1 MAQAQGTSHS
11 NPSANEHAANG
22 HDPRL
27 YQIASLGAL
36 LTYGL
41 FWLHFDISPW
51 QIVVTIGT
59 ALFMQYLGTRLA
71 KLPCFDPKSAFISSL
86 SLCLLLR
93 TDHLAIAALASLIAI
108 GSKFVFRWND
118 KHLFNPTNL
127 ALAVMIATGLGWISP
142 GQWGQV
148 AWFGFLI
155 ACLGSLVVTR
165 AARADVTLSFLTF
178 YVGLLIA
185 RALRLSDPLTIPWH
199 QLESGALLIFTFFMI
214 SDPKTTPDSRT
225 GRMVYALCV
234 ALAAHYVQFGLFQP
248 NGPLWGL
255 IICTPLVPLLDHL
268 LPDLRYVW
276 ATPSRSS
283 AAVSASPRITG
294 QPPAVTHHR
303 PVPVPIVSPT
313 KEVLMRQTIV
323 SSLLFT
329 LGLLAWSGEAS
340 AFCGFYVGKADTKL
354 FNKASEVAIA
364 RHDNKTV
371 ITMANDFKGD
381 VKEFA
386 LVVPVPTILE
396 KEQIHV
402 GDPAMLKHLAD
413 YSAPRLVEYFDENPC
428 LRYELME
435 RRSMDAMKSMA
446 PAAASAPQR
455 DTALG
460 VTVEAQYTVGEYDI
474 LILSAKESHGLET
487 WLLENGYRIPNGAS
501 AVLHSYLKQDMKFFV
516 ARVNLGEQTKLGLTH
531 LRPLQIA
538 FESPKFMLPIRL
550 GTVNADGA
558 QELFIYFL
566 TKQGRVETTNYRT
579 VRLPEAQEIPLY
591 VKDKFGDFYRDLFT
605 QQVKRESER
614 GVFMEYAW
622 DMNWCDPCAANPL
635 SAEELR
641 GLGVFWQDNNGRMS
655 KSIPMAQNVFLTRLH
670 VRYDAAHFPEDLMFQ
685 ETSDRG
691 NFQAR
696 YILRHPWTGTD
707 ECAAATAY
715 RQQLRERYEREAQ
728 TLASLTGWNIG
739 DIRKAM
745 NIASLTPGEGKKWYQ
760 RLWAN

>member
-1 MAQAQGTSHS
+1 MHDRLLSHQPI
-11 NPSANEHAANG
+11 NW

-27 YQIASLGAL
+27 YQVASLGTL
-36 LTYGL
+36 LLYGL
-41 FWLHFDISPW
+41 LWLHFDVSAW
-51 QIVVTIGT
+51 QITITIGT
-59 ALFMQYLGTRLA
+59 ALLTQYAGTRLA
-71 KLPCFDPKSAFISSL
+71 NLPFFDPKSALISAL

-93 TDHLAIAALASLIAI
+93 TNHIEVAALAAVIAI
-108 GSKFVFRWND
+108 GSKFVLRWKD

-127 ALAVMIATGLGWISP
+127 ALAIMISTGLGWISP

-165 AARADVTLSFLTF
+165 AARADVTLAFLSF
-178 YVGLLIA
+178 YVGLLFV
-185 RALRLSDPLTIPWH
+185 RALWLGDPLTIPLH
-199 QLESGALLIFTFFMI
+199 QIESGALLIFAFFMI
-214 SDPKTTPDSRT
+214 SDPKTTPNSRA
-225 GRMVYALCV
+225 GRIVFALLV
-234 ALAAHYVQFGLFQP
+234 ALATLYVQFGLFRP
-248 NGPLWGL
+248 SGPLWGL
-255 IICTPLVPLLDHL
+255 IACAPLVIALDWL
-268 LPDLRYVW
+268 FPGSRYQW
-276 ATPSRSS
+276 AKPSPGRSS
-283 AAVSASPRITG
+283 GSTLNTVPVLVSALS
-294 QPPAVTHHR
+294 
-303 PVPVPIVSPT
+303 ST
-313 KEVLMRQTIV
+313 KEVPMRRAIV
-323 SSLLFT
+323 PSLFLT

-364 RHDNKTV
+364 RHENKTV
-371 ITMANDFKGD
+371 LTMANDFKGD

-402 GDPAMLKHLAD
+402 GDPALLKHLAD

-428 LRYELME
+428 RRYELMD
-435 RRSMDAMKSMA
+435 RRSMDMAKSMA
-446 PAAASAPQR
+446 PAAASARER
-455 DTALG
+455 DKALG

-487 WLLENGYRIPNGAS
+487 WLTENGYRIPNGAS
-501 AVLHSYLKQDMKFFV
+501 VVLQSYLKQGMKFFV
-516 ARVNLGEQTKLGLTH
+516 ARVNLGEQAKLGLTH

-579 VRLPEAQEIPLY
+579 VRLPDAQEIPLY
-591 VKDKFGDFYRDLFT
+591 VKGTFGDFYRDLFT
-605 QQVKRESER
+605 QQVKRESDR

-622 DMNWCDPCAANPL
+622 DMNWCDPCAADPL

-641 GLGVFWQDNNGRMS
+641 GLGVFWQESTGRMG
-655 KSIPMAQNVFLTRLH
+655 KGMPMAQNVFLTRLH

-696 YILRHPWTGTD
+696 YILRHPWTGAD
-707 ECAAATAY
+707 DCAAATAY

-728 TLASLTGWNIG
+728 TLASLTGWSIS
-739 DIRKAM
+739 DIRKTM
-745 NIASLTPGEGKKWYQ
+745 NIASLPAGEEKNWYQ